1 METENQSSFILPM
14 PQDFPSGIA
23 DEDTVIPFIEDTVTP
38 MTIDASAPGDVIELR
53 DDFDF
58 DGYQVVRR
66 EFLHTRSNRL
76 LRSTT
81 TRSMSTPRA

>member
-38 MTIDASAPGDVIELR
+38 MTIDASAPGDVLELR
-53 DDFDF
+53 DDFDL
-58 DGYQVVRR
+58 DVYKRQG
-66 EFLHTRSNRL
+66 S
-76 LRSTT
+76 S
-81 TRSMSTPRA
+81 SMLTNSFRVSL

>member
-38 MTIDASAPGDVIELR
+38 MTIDASAPGDVIELS

-58 DGYQVVRR
+58 DGYQVC
-66 EFLHTRSNRL
+66 L
-76 LRSTT
+76 LYTSP
-81 TRSMSTPRA
+81 SPRDA

>member
-38 MTIDASAPGDVIELR
+38 MTIDVSAPGDVIELR
-53 DDFDF
+53 DDSDF
-58 DGYQVVRR
+58 DG
-66 EFLHTRSNRL
+66 
-76 LRSTT
+76 
-81 TRSMSTPRA
+81 

>member
-81 TRSMSTPRA
+81 TRSMSTPRV

>member
-53 DDFDF
+53 ADFDF

-66 EFLHTRSNRL
+66 EFLRTRSNRL
-76 LRSTT
+76 SHSTT
-81 TRSMSTPRA
+81 TKSMSTPLA